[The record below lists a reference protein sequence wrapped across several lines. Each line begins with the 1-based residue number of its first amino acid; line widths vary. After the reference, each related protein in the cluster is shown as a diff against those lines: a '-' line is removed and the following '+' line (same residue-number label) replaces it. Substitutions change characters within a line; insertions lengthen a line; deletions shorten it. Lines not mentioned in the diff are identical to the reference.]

1 MKHDAW
7 RHDAAQY
14 TATYD
19 IPARYADVDTLR
31 HLNNSALHGL
41 HQEARMRF
49 LAERIGDGFWR
60 ERGPRLLARRVT
72 TDFLLESQYPQVL
85 QAAVRVTALDDAQLV
100 LASALFQHGRC
111 VGLQTTSCAAGVRGQ
126 LQPMPPA
133 WQQALDSPVPAPAGD
148 SRWSAPVLP
157 QWGQF
162 PQQRELDARYA
173 DLDATG
179 RTSETAL
186 MRCAEQGRSALLR
199 EAFAQLEVRSR
210 AHLAEPA
217 GGACRPAPA
226 AAPAVPGA
234 LAGGVWCHPPG
245 PQLDGAAGG
254 LLRRGPGLPR
264 LCRLRAGVRRPRRR
278 QTGGH
283 ARRGAGPAGPA
294 SRAGLTRPHPA
305 MGDDRRFAVDGPRS
319 RGSLS
324 RLDRSRRPG

>member
-111 VGLQTTSCAAGVRGQ
+111 VGLQTTSCAPVRG
-126 LQPMPPA
+126 A
-133 WQQALDSPVPAPAGD
+133 S
-148 SRWSAPVLP
+148 
-157 QWGQF
+157 
-162 PQQRELDARYA
+162 
-173 DLDATG
+173 
-179 RTSETAL
+179 
-186 MRCAEQGRSALLR
+186 
-199 EAFAQLEVRSR
+199 RSR
-210 AHLAEPA
+210 CRRPGSRRWTAP
-217 GGACRPAPA
+217 CRPRRVTAAGPRRCCRSGA
-226 AAPAVPGA
+226 SSRSSASWTRVMPTSTPPAAPA
-234 LAGGVWCHPPG
+234 
-245 PQLDGAAGG
+245 
-254 LLRRGPGLPR
+254 
-264 LCRLRAGVRRPRRR
+264 RPR
-278 QTGGH
+278 
-283 ARRGAGPAGPA
+283 
-294 SRAGLTRPHPA
+294 
-305 MGDDRRFAVDGPRS
+305 
-319 RGSLS
+319 
-324 RLDRSRRPG
+324 

>member
-126 LQPMPPA
+126 LQLMPPA
-133 WQQALDSPVPAPAGD
+133 WQQALDSPVPAPAAD

-199 EAFAQLEVRSR
+199 EAFAQLESGVERTWQNLLVARVDLHLLQHRPSPARWQVGCGVTHLGRSSTVLRVAFFDQARDCLAYADCVLVFADRDAGKPVAMPDAVRDLLDQRRVR
-210 AHLAEPA
+210 A
-217 GGACRPAPA
+217 
-226 AAPAVPGA
+226 
-234 LAGGVWCHPPG
+234 
-245 PQLDGAAGG
+245 
-254 LLRRGPGLPR
+254 
-264 LCRLRAGVRRPRRR
+264 
-278 QTGGH
+278 
-283 ARRGAGPAGPA
+283 
-294 SRAGLTRPHPA
+294 
-305 MGDDRRFAVDGPRS
+305 
-319 RGSLS
+319 
-324 RLDRSRRPG
+324 